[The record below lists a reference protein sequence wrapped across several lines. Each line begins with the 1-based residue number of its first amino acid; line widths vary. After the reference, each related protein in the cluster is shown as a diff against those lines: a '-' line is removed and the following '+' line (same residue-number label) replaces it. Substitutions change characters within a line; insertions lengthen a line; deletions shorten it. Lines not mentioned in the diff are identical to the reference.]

1 MQMTYERFRFQVL
14 RSVLLQVFSREETL
28 PIFLSNGKSS
38 VLTYYVFRE
47 KRSFFKYL
55 TSLCFLLGDSRM

>member
-1 MQMTYERFRFQVL
+1 MQMTYERFRFQLL

>member
-55 TSLCFLLGDSRM
+55 TSLCFLLGGSRM